1 MKNFDRI
8 AGYET
13 EKKELEVLVDIFN
26 NRTKYREKGASLPKG
41 IIFYGDAGTGKTLFS
56 QVLAAECALKTIT
69 VDIAKAVGAHDIC
82 RLTRKAFIK
91 AARSHY
97 PTMIFFDEL
106 DKVLPNESEE
116 YYTDQSKAVLTQ
128 LLTLIDGMDTV
139 DNIVFVATCND
150 YDALPESLRRPGR
163 FDKKIRLG
171 LPTYSSRVAILQMYM
186 DASSCRFA
194 LNAENIAKLCAG
206 FSCAALKTLVNECV
220 LRSDEH
226 NFIDETLVREKVA
239 EIEGE
244 DLVSEKNEIA
254 KTVQAV
260 HNIGCFLAT
269 TEYNKGDYLLSLK
282 ENTVC
287 NAFLDS
293 VISNF
298 DYDYDDEYEEYDEE
312 DDERKSV
319 GETPF
324 SKNDFLAAIT
334 SLLAGY
340 AAEELILH
348 KTHDTLYS
356 TMSIIDRI
364 LIRMAECGML
374 GWGLLYNDGH
384 GGEPGYSQSFLERLE
399 ATFERIVTECYESAK
414 VTVAQNER
422 LIKKLLPILVK
433 RESLEKSECEEIIF
447 ELGGIA

>member
-8 AGYET
+8 AGYEA

-56 QVLAAECALKTIT
+56 QVLAAECTLKTIT
-69 VDIAKAVGAHDIC
+69 VDIAKAVGAHDVC
-82 RLTRKAFIK
+82 RLVRKAFIK
-91 AARSHY
+91 AARSRY

-128 LLTLIDGMDTV
+128 LLTLIDGMDAV

-150 YDALPESLRRPGR
+150 YEALPESLRRPGR
-163 FDKKIRLG
+163 FDKKIQLG
-171 LPTYSSRVAILQMYM
+171 IPTYSSRVAVLQMYM
-186 DASSCRFA
+186 NASSCRFA
-194 LNAENIAKLCAG
+194 MNAENIAKLCGG

-226 NFIDETLVREKVA
+226 NFIDEALVREKVA

-244 DLVSEKNEIA
+244 DLAVEKNEIA
-254 KTVQAV
+254 QTVHAI
-260 HNIGCFLAT
+260 HNIGSFLAAIG
-269 TEYNKGDYLLSLK
+269 YNKGDYMLSLK

-312 DDERKSV
+312 DEKKSD

-356 TMSIIDRI
+356 TMNIIDRI

-399 ATFERIVTECYESAK
+399 GAFERIITECYESAK
-414 VTVAQNER
+414 GIVAKNEP

-433 RESLEKSECEEIIF
+433 RESLEKSECEQVLF